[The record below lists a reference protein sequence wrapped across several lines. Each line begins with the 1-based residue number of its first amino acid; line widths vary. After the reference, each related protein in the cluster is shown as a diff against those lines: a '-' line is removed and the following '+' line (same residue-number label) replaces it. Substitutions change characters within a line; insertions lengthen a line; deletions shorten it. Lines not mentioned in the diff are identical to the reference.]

1 MECTICNKVLKNQK
15 SYKAHL
21 KTKGHLNKVEAL
33 VEAGEIVNQDPV
45 VVEIGKSGSSGE
57 GGKGGAEGEVEG
69 GVMIG
74 GDINKLP
81 VQENFNVKRVIS
93 ESNLDMI
100 ESSVPLIIEKGIGK
114 SIRYLYH
121 ISDIHIQ
128 LQKRHDIYRALF
140 NKLYIL
146 LRKYADE
153 RGTESGLIVITGDIL
168 HNKDVISSDAIHLCQ
183 QFLNHLSEIMP
194 VIIIAGNHD
203 ANLKQVSKMDS
214 LTPTVFY
221 IDGVHYLKDTGS
233 YLYGDVCFVVQSVFD
248 NDFVKSG
255 AVDMSGIS
263 GISGDVKK
271 VCLYHGMVE
280 GCFAFNGEQYNKN
293 MSLSLFDGFDAVL
306 LGDIHKHQYLSKNVA
321 YASSLIQQNFGEPVG
336 GHGMIVWDLKEDSSK
351 FVEIK
356 NDYGFLKINMQK
368 VASVEGGE
376 NGGDGGDG
384 GEKGEDKII
393 VKGLINDL
401 PEKIELKLYFQGC
414 DEEERNEFVSE
425 LRKRCTIV
433 SESHIDLHSHRCV
446 DLDEEKGDK
455 ESLED
460 LEDVDQLS
468 KAIEKYLKDEGK
480 DAIVEKMVKINE
492 ELNVGLSMGSRMRF
506 DKWYIKTIRF
516 SNCFCYGDNN
526 ILDFSKIPFNI
537 IFGIVGKNGMG
548 KSSKLNIITHGLFG
562 KGTVDRR
569 DIVNKRCK
577 NAYIEITLVGDD
589 QLYRIRTDYR
599 RDYSGSVKMRVN
611 FYKIAKKEI
620 SENGSVGSVESC
632 SDEDLSSG
640 GGDGVGSGVSS
651 SLGEE
656 LSLELGE
663 GEKYVVEDI
672 VRDEAVSGFSKIAEY
687 IGGYDQFIV
696 TNIIHQF
703 LGGESICTAT
713 DAKLRTIFV
722 SHLKFDLI
730 SKLNQLA
737 KAKKTENKSVM
748 DGLKKQIESI
758 YSSYGGKLP
767 KKSSKVVSETMI
779 NFIVENIEKEIATRD
794 IKICECNGKLEGFET
809 QKEKFLVE
817 LDELNKIIAGKEQF
831 GEEAG
836 NEDAVKDEIVSLEK
850 EVIKYEKFV
859 EKNEN
864 YLIEESQRRI
874 DADTKIVEL
883 NEERDKIMMG
893 LNGVENVEDEL
904 KNTEERM
911 KQLNDMGVSSE
922 IITDMKSKIDQ
933 DATVLESHQKEIE
946 QLIGERGELKIEAD
960 GVLAEVMKEV
970 EEEKKRLKQLDIEVV
985 NHKSELLQLNQNLEE
1000 IDMDKLKEENKQLAA
1015 EKEEM
1020 LMNIVKCEEI
1030 EGAEEKI
1037 VQLEKKLVVIDQ
1049 ELGEVSEDDI
1059 KFKGVFEL
1067 VKSRPKANTKC
1078 KRCVATIDWSK
1089 KLIVECRKL
1098 LSDDCDLL
1106 IKREGV
1112 EKELV
1117 KCREWIEYCVVM
1129 GKIDLCVKQMNV
1141 VEEKMVE
1148 RYQMCDRVKVV
1159 EGLLDKWSIERELI
1173 VKKLEESE
1181 KKVEELM
1188 KEEKSVIRRGEID
1201 LRIEECKKWITQY
1214 DQRKERYL
1222 ELINSKWE
1230 IEEVEKKIV
1239 MLKREGELKKRYDEC
1254 CVERESM
1261 INFMKSYDDR
1271 KYELELNRGELN
1283 ELVGS
1288 LKQYE
1293 DILADILKNKGAEGR
1308 LAEVNMGL
1316 SELTPIIDE
1325 IKAKRLELIEER
1337 ALYKSREEDINLK
1350 YSEYKKAKELMDDFA
1365 QYEFIMSDKGLPF
1378 YYMLNFAP
1386 YIEEECNH
1394 ILSLLPYF
1402 NMKVK
1407 IGNEKGADK
1416 LSIDVI
1422 KDGIELSSKS
1432 LSGSESALVE
1442 VALRLAFIKYSQT
1455 AAADILLLD
1464 ECFSSFDKSNL
1475 NNSSGLYDY
1484 IRDHVAQSLVITH
1497 QESVKGEFD
1506 KYTEIY
1512 KDDGFSFL
1520 NYP

>member
-1 MECTICNKVLKNQK
+1 MECTICKKVLKNQK
-15 SYKAHL
+15 SYKAHI
-21 KTKGHLNKVEAL
+21 KTKGHLNKVEVL
-33 VEAGEIVNQDPV
+33 VEAGEIVDQGHV
-45 VVEIGKSGSSGE
+45 VVEIGKSGGGVSG
-57 GGKGGAEGEVEG
+57 GSEGEVEE

-128 LQKRHDIYRALF
+128 LQKRHDTYKALF

-146 LRKYADE
+146 LRKYTYE
-153 RGTESGLIVITGDIL
+153 QGEESGLIVITGDIL

-321 YASSLIQQNFGEPVG
+321 YASSLIQQNFGEPIN
-336 GHGMIVWDLKEDSSK
+336 GHGMIVWNLKEDSSK

-368 VASVEGGE
+368 VSDSEE
-376 NGGDGGDG
+376 EEDKEEDGGNRED
-384 GEKGEDKII
+384 EKKGKDKII
-393 VKGLINDL
+393 IKGLIKDL
-401 PEKIELKLYFQGC
+401 PEKVELKLYFQGC

-460 LEDVDQLS
+460 LENVDQLS

-480 DAIVEKMVKINE
+480 DSIVEKMVKINE
-492 ELNVGLSMGSRMRF
+492 ELNVGLSMSSRMRF

-577 NAYIEITLVGDD
+577 NAYIEITLIGDD
-589 QLYRIRTDYR
+589 ELYRVRTDYR
-599 RDYSGSVKMRVN
+599 RDYSGSIKMRVN
-611 FYKIAKKEI
+611 FYKIAKNEV
-620 SENGSVGSVESC
+620 SESSSVES
-632 SDEDLSSG
+632 STDENLSG
-640 GGDGVGSGVSS
+640 GV
-651 SLGEE
+651 GEE

-672 VRDEAVSGFSKIAEY
+672 VRDEAVSGFNKIAEY

-703 LGGESICTAT
+703 MGGESICTAT
-713 DAKLRTIFV
+713 DSKLRTIFV

-758 YSSYGGKLP
+758 FSSYGGKLP
-767 KKSSKVVSETMI
+767 KKNSKVVSETMI
-779 NFIVENIEKEIATRD
+779 NFIFENIEKEIATRD
-794 IKICECNGKLEGFET
+794 IKICECNGKLKGFEI

-817 LDELNKIIAGKEQF
+817 LDELNKIITSKEHF
-831 GEEAG
+831 EEETG
-836 NEDAVKDEIVSLEK
+836 SEDSVKEEISSLEK
-850 EVIKYEKFV
+850 EVAKYEKFV

-864 YLIEESQRRI
+864 YLIEKSQRRI

-893 LNGVENVEDEL
+893 LSGVENVEDEL

-911 KQLNDMGVSSE
+911 KKLNDMGVNSE
-922 IITDMKSKIDQ
+922 IIAEMKNKIDQ
-933 DATVLESHQKEIE
+933 DSVVLENYQKEIE

-960 GVLAEVMKEV
+960 GILAEVMKEV
-970 EEEKKRLKQLDIEVV
+970 EEEKEKLKNLEIKVV
-985 NHKSELLQLNQNLEE
+985 DHKNELLQLNFDLDK
-1000 IDMDKLKEENKQLAA
+1000 IDMDKLKAENKQLAF

-1030 EGAEEKI
+1030 EGAKEKI
-1037 VQLEKKLVVIDQ
+1037 VQLEDKLVVIDQ

-1059 KFKGVFEL
+1059 KFKSVFEL

-1112 EKELV
+1112 EKELT

-1173 VKKLEESE
+1173 IKKLKESE

-1201 LRIEECKKWITQY
+1201 LRIEECKNWITKY
-1214 DQRKERYL
+1214 DQKKKRYL

-1230 IEEVEKKIV
+1230 IEEIEKKIT
-1239 MLKREGELKKRYDEC
+1239 MLNKEIELKKRYDKC
-1254 CVERESM
+1254 STERENLIS
-1261 INFMKSYDDR
+1261 FMKSYDDR

-1283 ELVGS
+1283 EFVS
-1288 LKQYE
+1288 TLKQYE
-1293 DILADILKNKGAEGR
+1293 DVLTDILKNKGAKGR
-1308 LAEVNMGL
+1308 LQEVNMGL
-1316 SELTPIIDE
+1316 NELTPIIDE

-1350 YSEYKKAKELMDDFA
+1350 YNEYKKAKELMDDFA
-1365 QYEFIMSDKGLPF
+1365 QYELIMSDKGLPF

-1386 YIEEECNH
+1386 YIEDECNY

-1402 NMKVK
+1402 KMKVK
-1407 IGNEKGADK
+1407 ISNEKGADK

-1422 KDGIELSSKS
+1422 KDDIELSSKS

-1455 AAADILLLD
+1455 AGADILLLD
-1464 ECFSSFDKSNL
+1464 ECFSSFDKNNL
-1475 NNSSGLYDY
+1475 NNSSDLYDY